1 MASAGPAK
9 HPHADAKY
17 QICRREAMGYAVE
30 VAIPGMNPTMVS
42 GFITEQQAASWI
54 AEHRQRVASGPL
66 RLRRPSIPPP
76 AVGRV
81 AETADGQ
88 SRKQAMPRA
97 YEPTAGFRCFCG
109 EPAVAFRAYGNTE
122 TCLCPVHLSLSDPLA
137 AEVYAKVAHLRKR
150 LPPHKMN

>member
-1 MASAGPAK
+1 MEERNSARATNAAEPKRRAASATGRGRRAAAAKAMASAGPAK

-54 AEHRQRVASGPL
+54 AKHRQRVASGPL

-76 AVGRV
+76 AVEEG
-81 AETADGQ
+81 
-88 SRKQAMPRA
+88 
-97 YEPTAGFRCFCG
+97 
-109 EPAVAFRAYGNTE
+109 
-122 TCLCPVHLSLSDPLA
+122 
-137 AEVYAKVAHLRKR
+137 
-150 LPPHKMN
+150 